1 MPSFHELLARNNRGA
16 GNTIQP
22 LSGPVCIMVDSIGR
36 STPCSLLST
45 RQSPHWQHLLTHRC
59 LNKMAAILRTTFSSA
74 SAWVKISVSWF
85 YFLWYLFARVA
96 DDMGKI
102 IAWAD
107 DGVMVSWMLSD
118 HDMVAWW
125 FFCVLIL
132 MTKVGDPWWRHQTET
147 FSALLALCAGN
158 SRVPGEFPS
167 QRPVGR
173 SLDVFFDLRLNK
185 RLGKQSWGWW
195 FETPSRSWRHCNAI
209 RFWTQNIHIRY
220 GCPVCVFR

>member
-118 HDMVAWW
+118 HDMVCTMI
-125 FFCVLIL
+125 FLCTYSYDKGRRPM
-132 MTKVGDPWWRHQTET
+132 MTSSSGNIFRATGP
-147 FSALLALCAGN
+147 LC
-158 SRVPGEFPS
+158 GEFTGPRRIPLTKAS
-167 QRPVGR
+167 GT
-173 SLDVFFDLRLNK
+173 K
-185 RLGKQSWGWW
+185 LGCFLW
-195 FETPSRSWRHCNAI
+195 FAPE
-209 RFWTQNIHIRY
+209 
-220 GCPVCVFR
+220 